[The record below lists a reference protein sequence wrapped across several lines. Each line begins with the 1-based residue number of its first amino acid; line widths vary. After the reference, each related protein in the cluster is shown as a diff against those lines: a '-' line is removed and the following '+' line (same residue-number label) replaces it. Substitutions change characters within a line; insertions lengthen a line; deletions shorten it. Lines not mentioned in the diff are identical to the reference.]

1 MWNLYVM
8 GKATLW
14 FAVGGATIPACSL
27 FPVSAKQWNQ
37 YYKLAAIIGERS
49 STKIA
54 SGAGLDWAQPASA
67 AILSRAKAEPS
78 ARTKSSKSMEETKW
92 NRRPFATCQ

>member
-49 STKIA
+49 TRETEEKGNQNA
-54 SGAGLDWAQPASA
+54 W
-67 AILSRAKAEPS
+67 E
-78 ARTKSSKSMEETKW
+78 ARQE
-92 NRRPFATCQ
+92 RRFG